1 MNQQTDFD
9 KALKDPTLV
18 YHSPREVLVDQQL
31 NDEQRA
37 QILKRWEQD
46 ARELDVAQEE
56 GMTGGENSL
65 LDEILDAME
74 MLGVDLTSAEAPTKQ
89 GGPIE

>member
-1 MNQQTDFD
+1 MNQQTDFE
-9 KALKDPTLV
+9 KALKDPTLI
-18 YHSPREVLVDQQL
+18 YHSPNDVLVDQQL
-31 NDEQRA
+31 TDEQRL

-56 GMTGGENSL
+56 GMTGGESSL
-65 LDEILDAME
+65 LDEILNAIETLD
-74 MLGVDLTSAEAPTKQ
+74 VDLTSAEAPTKQ